1 MKIID
6 TNDYDTIEEFEILK
20 RDLEDELYIK
30 RKYDISDFALVRTTN
45 FLEEDHVLKALCK
58 IPFVINTNNVP
69 FSTMHEILRNKY
81 NINVY
86 DEIEDEKLR
95 LLVGKYS
102 PLSTQYRSTIHF
114 TLNGLVSNHSMGIF
128 NNNNFIIIDR
138 LDKHLGIDDFR
149 SIRMEDTFV
158 YGEFSISDSAIILI
172 DAEKYPKLLKEYV
185 WLDTYKNI
193 VLFRGDEKK
202 ATQILLVQMGI
213 IPENIGAHSAD
224 YTKRTPMQ
232 QEYFKNLKEKFG
244 IEQVKHC
251 YSNEYIA
258 DDEKN
263 LLLWEMYDNRF
274 YNALFTHFNIDDVR
288 KDQMLEYLLS
298 YKYSRLQQQELLKNF
313 IFEVGLEN
321 YQEFVLNYNKQILN
335 EIANNNYPTNDEIIE
350 KGFIF
355 FKSDVASMKK

>member
-6 TNDYDTIEEFEILK
+6 TNDYHTIEEFEILK

-128 NNNNFIIIDR
+128 NNNN
-138 LDKHLGIDDFR
+138 LG
-149 SIRMEDTFV
+149 
-158 YGEFSISDSAIILI
+158 L
-172 DAEKYPKLLKEYV
+172 
-185 WLDTYKNI
+185 
-193 VLFRGDEKK
+193 
-202 ATQILLVQMGI
+202 
-213 IPENIGAHSAD
+213 
-224 YTKRTPMQ
+224 
-232 QEYFKNLKEKFG
+232 
-244 IEQVKHC
+244 
-251 YSNEYIA
+251 YS
-258 DDEKN
+258 K
-263 LLLWEMYDNRF
+263 
-274 YNALFTHFNIDDVR
+274 
-288 KDQMLEYLLS
+288 
-298 YKYSRLQQQELLKNF
+298 
-313 IFEVGLEN
+313 
-321 YQEFVLNYNKQILN
+321 
-335 EIANNNYPTNDEIIE
+335 
-350 KGFIF
+350 
-355 FKSDVASMKK
+355 

>member
-6 TNDYDTIEEFEILK
+6 TNDYDTIEEFELLK

-138 LDKHLGIDDFR
+138 LDKHL
-149 SIRMEDTFV
+149 
-158 YGEFSISDSAIILI
+158 
-172 DAEKYPKLLKEYV
+172 
-185 WLDTYKNI
+185 
-193 VLFRGDEKK
+193 
-202 ATQILLVQMGI
+202 
-213 IPENIGAHSAD
+213 
-224 YTKRTPMQ
+224 
-232 QEYFKNLKEKFG
+232 
-244 IEQVKHC
+244 
-251 YSNEYIA
+251 
-258 DDEKN
+258 
-263 LLLWEMYDNRF
+263 
-274 YNALFTHFNIDDVR
+274 
-288 KDQMLEYLLS
+288 
-298 YKYSRLQQQELLKNF
+298 
-313 IFEVGLEN
+313 
-321 YQEFVLNYNKQILN
+321 
-335 EIANNNYPTNDEIIE
+335 
-350 KGFIF
+350 
-355 FKSDVASMKK
+355 

>member
-1 MKIID
+1 MA
-6 TNDYDTIEEFEILK
+6 N
-20 RDLEDELYIK
+20 
-30 RKYDISDFALVRTTN
+30 
-45 FLEEDHVLKALCK
+45 
-58 IPFVINTNNVP
+58 
-69 FSTMHEILRNKY
+69 
-81 NINVY
+81 
-86 DEIEDEKLR
+86 
-95 LLVGKYS
+95 KYS
-102 PLSTQYRSTIHF
+102 PLSSQYRSTIHF

-172 DAEKYPKLLKEYV
+172 DAEKYPKLLKEYA

-251 YSNEYIA
+251 YSKEYTA
-258 DDEKN
+258 DE
-263 LLLWEMYDNRF
+263 R
-274 YNALFTHFNIDDVR
+274 
-288 KDQMLEYLLS
+288 
-298 YKYSRLQQQELLKNF
+298 
-313 IFEVGLEN
+313 
-321 YQEFVLNYNKQILN
+321 
-335 EIANNNYPTNDEIIE
+335 
-350 KGFIF
+350 
-355 FKSDVASMKK
+355 